1 MCIDDQLLSSYLD
14 GELQEPFRSQVE
26 EHIGYC
32 QACAERLEEMRR
44 QSASLKDAAFG
55 REALEGNKDKI
66 WSKLDSKFFSED
78 GKRSRFRRKVE
89 LSLPG
94 FITAAAAVVFIF
106 VGSFIL
112 FGSSDQ
118 QTDELLP
125 SFSVHADAGNVQFV
139 SQKAD
144 SLDNYTLEEI
154 LSYLDSKGY
163 DVDISIKGLS
173 PIEEPQD

>member
-1 MCIDDQLLSSYLD
+1 MCIDDQLLSAYLD

-44 QSASLKDAAFG
+44 QAQDLRDAAFD
-55 REALEGNKDKI
+55 RVALEANKDKV
-66 WSKLDSKFFSED
+66 WQKLDGKFFQED
-78 GKRSRFRRKVE
+78 GKKSRFRRKIE

-106 VGSFIL
+106 VGSFIF
-112 FGSSDQ
+112 FGNNDQ

-125 SFSVHADAGNVQFV
+125 SFSVHADAQNVQFV

-173 PIEEPQD
+173 PIGEEH

>member
-1 MCIDDQLLSSYLD
+1 MCIDDQLLSAYMD

-32 QACAERLEEMRR
+32 QACAERLEEMKRL
-44 QSASLKDAAFG
+44 SSNLKDAAFE
-55 REALEGNKDKI
+55 REALENHKDKV
-66 WSKLDSKFFSED
+66 WEKLDGKFFRED
-78 GKRSRFRRKVE
+78 GKKSRFRRKVE

-106 VGSFIL
+106 VGSFIF
-112 FGSSDQ
+112 FGNNDA

-125 SFSVHADAGNVQFV
+125 SFSVHADAQNVQFV

-163 DVDISIKGLS
+163 EVDISIKGLS
-173 PIEEPQD
+173 PLEEGK